1 MADIIT
7 GQYVKIMQT
16 PASIG
21 ERIAAQLIDW
31 VVLAAYYTLYYV
43 VRDQTDINFS
53 IGFEIVVALL
63 PVTFYTLLCEIFN
76 HGQTIGKR
84 VMKLRV
90 VMKDGTVPSLSSYL
104 LRWVLWLVDGPLL
117 SFLGVVVICLLSF
130 LRRARTPHLSKD
142 AYGVKIPYTPL
153 HGKQKPSPK
162 CHRNRI
168 TVPLGVI
175 ESVPGPESTG

>member
-43 VRDQTDINFS
+43 VRDQTDFNFS

-63 PVTFYTLLCEIFN
+63 PVTF
-76 HGQTIGKR
+76 
-84 VMKLRV
+84 
-90 VMKDGTVPSLSSYL
+90 
-104 LRWVLWLVDGPLL
+104 
-117 SFLGVVVICLLSF
+117 
-130 LRRARTPHLSKD
+130 
-142 AYGVKIPYTPL
+142 
-153 HGKQKPSPK
+153 
-162 CHRNRI
+162 
-168 TVPLGVI
+168 
-175 ESVPGPESTG
+175 